1 MNKIKSIIFD
11 LDGVLVDTK
20 QIHYKALN
28 KAFDKCKI
36 KHQIDYNDHL
46 KIFDGLPT
54 TEKLKIL
61 NKKKIIPKN
70 KFKKIIEYKNFYTN
84 LEISKTKF
92 DKKVYEIFK
101 SFSKNYKLAI
111 ASNAVRETL
120 NICIKK
126 LKIKNFLSF
135 SISNKEILNAKP
147 HPEIYL
153 RCFVEMGLKPS
164 EALIVEDS
172 HAGRISALESGAHLL
187 PVKELDTVNKKRI
200 NYYLKS
206 LGKKNNAEA
215 QTWIDEELNI
225 VIPMAGKGQRFQ
237 DAGYFFP
244 KPLIEI
250 NNFPMINWV
259 INSLNIKANYIFIVQ
274 KEHLASYNL
283 KSSLNYMVENPKI
296 VTLDHDTEGA
306 ACTTLLAKKYI
317 DNNKPLLLVNS
328 DQFIEWNSSKAM
340 YSFISKKIDG
350 AILTFKSTHPK
361 WSYAKTKKNSDE
373 VIQVAEKK
381 VISENAT
388 VGIYY
393 WKKGSDYI
401 KYAKSMIKKKI
412 RVNNEFYICPVF
424 NEALNDNKK
433 IIIHNVKKMWG
444 LGTPSD
450 LEYFKSNFLS
460 KENL

>member
-1 MNKIKSIIFD
+1 
-11 LDGVLVDTK
+11 
-20 QIHYKALN
+20 
-28 KAFDKCKI
+28 
-36 KHQIDYNDHL
+36 
-46 KIFDGLPT
+46 
-54 TEKLKIL
+54 
-61 NKKKIIPKN
+61 
-70 KFKKIIEYKNFYTN
+70 
-84 LEISKTKF
+84 
-92 DKKVYEIFK
+92 
-101 SFSKNYKLAI
+101 
-111 ASNAVRETL
+111 
-120 NICIKK
+120 
-126 LKIKNFLSF
+126 
-135 SISNKEILNAKP
+135 
-147 HPEIYL
+147 
-153 RCFVEMGLKPS
+153 
-164 EALIVEDS
+164 
-172 HAGRISALESGAHLL
+172 
-187 PVKELDTVNKKRI
+187 
-200 NYYLKS
+200 
-206 LGKKNNAEA
+206 
-215 QTWIDEELNI
+215 
-225 VIPMAGKGQRFQ
+225 
-237 DAGYFFP
+237 
-244 KPLIEI
+244 
-250 NNFPMINWV
+250 MINWV